1 MGARDW
7 FESIRAEV
15 LECARMET
23 GLQDLRSKT
32 LPRGQALEMVAH
44 STGATDGSGPVIR
57 VADAEREL
65 DVRQARCDAMVE
77 DAMDVLYGKEGRGGL
92 ARLKGSA
99 TADCICGHYLMGMR
113 WQEVADEITRPESEN
128 PSHWCR
134 MRASR
139 GFECIDRVGA
149 DALRNL
155 FDW

>member
-15 LECARMET
+15 IECARMEAD
-23 GLQDLRSKT
+23 LLDLRSKT
-32 LPRGQALEMVAH
+32 WPRGQALEMVAH

-65 DVRQARCDAMVE
+65 DVRQARCNAMVE
-77 DAMDVLYGKEGRGGL
+77 DAMDVLYGVDGRGGL

-113 WQEVADEITRPESEN
+113 WQEVADELARPESKDARQ
-128 PSHWCR
+128 WCKR
-134 MRASR
+134 RAYR
-139 GFECIDRVGA
+139 GMEYIDRVGA
-149 DALRNL
+149 STLTKS
-155 FDW
+155 